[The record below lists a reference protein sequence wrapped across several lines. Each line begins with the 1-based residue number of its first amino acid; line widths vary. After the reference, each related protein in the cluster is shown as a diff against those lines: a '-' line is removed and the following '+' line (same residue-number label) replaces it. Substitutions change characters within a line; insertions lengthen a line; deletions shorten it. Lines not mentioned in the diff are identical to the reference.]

1 MPLPKWK
8 KYETSSIV
16 KFRTTTVLI
25 ILLHITVFQD
35 TVEYK
40 GEAIDLP
47 VSEWYDCRLDTVKYK
62 EIFVLQF
69 NAFVDVLLQLP
80 TQFVPR
86 ILI

>member
-47 VSEWYDCRLDTVKYK
+47 VSE
-62 EIFVLQF
+62 
-69 NAFVDVLLQLP
+69 
-80 TQFVPR
+80 
-86 ILI
+86 